1 MLINITPCA
10 MVARAAMRALRLHIL
25 TFFDFSERTELQN
38 AEPGCQIT
46 RLLRNQK
53 LEKLDKLDLRLREQQ
68 TSHIR
73 WRPRAMK
80 PIIGAIP
87 IPTPT
92 AHSKAST
99 SIF

>member
-53 LEKLDKLDLRLREQQ
+53 LEKLKNLTNLTCDFASSKPL
-68 TSHIR
+68 TSDGG
-73 WRPRAMK
+73 PV
-80 PIIGAIP
+80 P
-87 IPTPT
+87 
-92 AHSKAST
+92 
-99 SIF
+99 